1 MHTRPWLRV
10 SDNFLFEV
18 MEKTQDSPL
27 RWMARNVRTLLSKMG
42 SVEKKLAAMDVAIV
56 AQKKTMDALRQQIRS
71 HDDVLVSFE
80 NMFSSQRSNL
90 VKFIDALQI
99 QIQTNL
105 QILRR

>member
-1 MHTRPWLRV
+1 
-10 SDNFLFEV
+10 
-18 MEKTQDSPL
+18 
-27 RWMARNVRTLLSKMG
+27 MARNVRTLLSKME

-56 AQKKTMDALRQQIRS
+56 AQKNTMDALRQQIRS

>member
-1 MHTRPWLRV
+1 
-10 SDNFLFEV
+10 
-18 MEKTQDSPL
+18 
-27 RWMARNVRTLLSKMG
+27 
-42 SVEKKLAAMDVAIV
+42 
-56 AQKKTMDALRQQIRS
+56 MDALRQQIRS